1 MTIVSFPARHGHA
14 PSRQRTGVVAAL
26 DVGSGAI
33 RCLIGELRAAAG
45 GGLRIIGHAEQAAAG
60 IRRGAVSDP
69 AAAEKAIRLAVDA
82 AEHMAGASLQA
93 VMLNV
98 SGGMPAA
105 AALPARLDIGG
116 GPVSAAH
123 LREALSRALA
133 GWNAPGREIVQVM
146 SAHHALDGVATVA
159 PEGLHADVLETTVNV
174 VHVAR
179 GALRNLDMVA
189 RRALLEP
196 AGRALAVEA
205 AATAVLE
212 PDEQELGAIVIDLG
226 AEVTSWGVWLHG
238 RLQGAGAIAVAGRHI
253 SRDVAQAFSLP
264 LAVAERLKVLHGSV
278 LPDDG
283 LDMGTL
289 SAPLLGERGAGG
301 QQQVPVAMLNAVIRP
316 RAEEI
321 LELVRDGIQKCPA
334 ARAVRRVVLTGGG
347 AQLIGLRELA
357 ERVLQRM
364 ARSGLPHQVH
374 GLPRQLATPAYATAC
389 GLLFMAASPDAA
401 ATFPS
406 ADSDMDER
414 ATGTGGYLSRVWR
427 WLGEG
432 F

>member
-1 MTIVSFPARHGHA
+1 MTIVSFPAHHGH
-14 PSRQRTGVVAAL
+14 PPRRQRTGVIAAL
-26 DVGSGAI
+26 DVGSGTI
-33 RCLIGELRAAAG
+33 RCLIGERTAG
-45 GGLRIIGHAEQAAAG
+45 DDRLRIIGHAEQAAGG
-60 IRRGAVSDP
+60 ISRGVIGDP
-69 AAAEKAIRLAVDA
+69 QAAEAAIRLAVDA
-82 AEHMAGASLQA
+82 AEHMAGVSLRE

-98 SGGMPAA
+98 SGGRPAA
-105 AALPARLDIGG
+105 AALTARLDIGG
-116 GPVSAAH
+116 GPVSVGH
-123 LREALSRALA
+123 LRAARARALA

-146 SAHHALDGVATVA
+146 DAHHALDGVVAAA
-159 PEGLHADVLETTVNV
+159 PEGLHAQVLETTVHV

-205 AATAVLE
+205 AATAALE

-238 RLQGAGAIAVAGRHI
+238 RLHGAGAVAVAGRHI

-278 LPDDG
+278 LPGDELG
-283 LDMGTL
+283 METL
-289 SAPLLGERGAGG
+289 SAPLLGEGG
-301 QQQVPVAMLNAVIRP
+301 QGEQQVPVAMLNAVIRP

-321 LELVRDGIQKCPA
+321 LELVRDGLQECPA
-334 ARAVRRVVLTGGG
+334 AQAVRRVVLTGGG
-347 AQLIGLRELA
+347 AQLVGLRELA

-364 ARSGLPHQVH
+364 ARSGPPRQVH
-374 GLPRQLATPAYATAC
+374 GLPCQLATPAYATAC
-389 GLLFMAASPDAA
+389 GLLFMAAAPEATSAPADPAA
-401 ATFPS
+401 
-406 ADSDMDER
+406 DER
-414 ATGTGGYLSRVWR
+414 ASGGGYLSRMWR